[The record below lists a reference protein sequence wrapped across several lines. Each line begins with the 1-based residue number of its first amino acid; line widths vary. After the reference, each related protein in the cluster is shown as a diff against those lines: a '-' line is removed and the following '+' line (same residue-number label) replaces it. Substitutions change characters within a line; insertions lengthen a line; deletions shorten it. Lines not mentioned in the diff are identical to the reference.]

1 MITACNPK
9 LELLKGSRHLCIRVV
24 HVIFKEP
31 LDLFDGLTTHTHDQ
45 RIQARVGVP
54 LGLELLHQNVDGS
67 FVDISQLLA
76 LIGDPERIET
86 IRIIFSSKRTQVQ
99 IIICT
104 CVILKFIF
112 QKVRKYKL

>member
-1 MITACNPK
+1 MITACNPEF
-9 LELLKGSRHLCIRVV
+9 ELLKGSLHFNIGEV
-24 HVIFKEP
+24 HMIFKEP

-54 LGLELLHQNVDGS
+54 LGLQLLHQNVDGS

-86 IRIIFSSKRTQVQ
+86 IRIRFSSKSTQVQ

-104 CVILKFIF
+104 CVILKIIF
-112 QKVRKYKL
+112 KKVRKYKL